1 MLSKPVNFI
10 LRYPPVLALLFIT
23 GALLLTL
30 VSASVLADAP
40 KPDIPKGKG
49 DQCVEETEFM
59 RKNHMEL
66 LLHQRDET
74 MYKGIRTKKHSLKEC
89 IECHAVY
96 DDNGQAVTHLNEK
109 HFCVQCHEY
118 TSVSIDC
125 FDCHASRPRAKQ
137 AKQVEQNL

>member
-1 MLSKPVNFI
+1 MLSKPIQYVTRRPT
-10 LRYPPVLALLFIT
+10 LLAVIII
-23 GALLLTL
+23 AVCVIS
-30 VSASVLADAP
+30 VSAFAGAP

-49 DQCVEETEFM
+49 DKCVEDTDFM

-74 MYKGIRTKKHSLKEC
+74 MQRGVRTKKHALKEC

-96 DDNGQAVTHLNEK
+96 DNGGQAVSHLDSK

-118 TSVSIDC
+118 ASVSIDC
-125 FDCHASRPRAKQ
+125 FDCHASKPRANK
-137 AKQVEQNL
+137 AGRSL

>member
-1 MLSKPVNFI
+1 MSSKPIKFLI
-10 LRYPPVLALLFIT
+10 SRPSLLALIIV
-23 GALLLTL
+23 AVCIVS
-30 VSASVLADAP
+30 VSAFAGAP

-49 DQCVEETEFM
+49 DQCVEDTDFM
-59 RKNHMEL
+59 RKNHMEI

-74 MYKGIRTKKHSLKEC
+74 MHRGIRTKKHALKEC

-96 DDNGQAVTHLNEK
+96 DDNGQAVNHLNPK

-125 FDCHASRPRAKQ
+125 FDCHASKPRAKKAGQ
-137 AKQVEQNL
+137 SL

>member
-1 MLSKPVNFI
+1 MLSKPVKYMI
-10 LRYPPVLALLFIT
+10 YRPSLLS
-23 GALLLTL
+23 LLIIAIS
-30 VSASVLADAP
+30 VASVTAFAGAP

-49 DQCVEETEFM
+49 DQCVEDTDFM
-59 RKNHMEL
+59 RKNHMEI

-74 MYKGIRTKKHSLKEC
+74 MHRGIRTKKHALKEC

-96 DDNGQAVTHLNEK
+96 DAGGQAVNHLNPK

-125 FDCHASRPRAKQ
+125 FDCHTSKPRAKK
-137 AKQVEQNL
+137 AKNSGQPL